1 MMSKWVRWI
10 WLPLFATLVG
20 CGGGSSL
27 QEDDGGG
34 GNPPPTTTEDAVA
47 ISLWSCES
55 FDLSAPDISDCTES
69 NQIKT
74 APPAVILVEA
84 TSGSAPASGK
94 KIVVTTDKGQLSQA
108 DGSAL
113 TNAQGQAFLTISAG
127 EDTGVATVK
136 AAFNDASAEL
146 VATVN
151 GVPVVSTKAVAV
163 TLWDCPPAQ
172 SGCQQISDF
181 SAAAPA
187 VIVVNATEDNRP
199 AQNKKVTIASDK
211 GELSRT
217 DGVVLTDDNGFA
229 MIDIAAGSDSGI
241 VTISAEFDDANDEL
255 FATINEVQ
263 ISLALSSPLGDGE
276 ELSDGSTLPITATL
290 TTDSGEPYLA
300 PVEVTFSSTCTS
312 AGKAI
317 LDDSIQ
323 STGGTAIATYRPDGC
338 ETEDIISA
346 SVELGSSSDTD
357 NLRISIADTPV
368 GNIEF
373 VSAEPRFVNL
383 QGTGGQTT
391 AMVSF
396 KVTDANGRA
405 KQGQN
410 VSFNLASGADKVEL
424 SQLTAIS
431 DNAGLVTTTV
441 RSGSLPGSARVQ
453 AVVDGSDPIIATV
466 SSELAIGV
474 GLPDAD
480 SFSLSFDVHNP
491 ESWDFDGEEVTVT
504 IRAADHFNNPVSD
517 GTSISFVAE
526 GGAIEPSCETSG
538 GVCSV
543 VWRSQNFRPLNA
555 RATILAY
562 AEGEESFYDNN
573 GNGLFEHTQDS
584 FTGQYDIGEAYRDD
598 DEDGIYNNNDQHIDR
613 DLNGA
618 YDGPDG
624 IYNGQLCT
632 EDSANAGACTQQLVD
647 VNASGVIVMA
657 GHAPEVYFCAWDGVN
672 LDCNQRATSLV
683 GVTDAYVC
691 ARDTA
696 ADGVTINPV
705 AAGTQI
711 SFAPTDPLKLRGT
724 TSFLQ
729 PSTNAA
735 IYHPYLSFDA
745 RAGCNAGLFRVLLD
759 LSDGPGELLVE
770 MVTPKGVYGSDS
782 VSIELAP

>member
-10 WLPLFATLVG
+10 WLPVLTALVG

-27 QEDDGGG
+27 EDDDGGG
-34 GNPPPTTTEDAVA
+34 GTPPPTPAADTVS
-47 ISLWSCES
+47 ISLWACDS
-55 FDLSAPDISDCTES
+55 FDLSAPDITGCNETNEI
-69 NQIKT
+69 NT
-74 APPAVILVEA
+74 APPTVILVEA
-84 TSGSAPASGK
+84 TSGDSPASGQ
-94 KIVVTTDKGQLSQA
+94 KIVVTTDKGQLSQT

-113 TNAQGQAFLTISAG
+113 TNASGQAFLTISAG
-127 EDTGVATVK
+127 QDTGVATLN
-136 AAFNDASAEL
+136 ATFNDATDDL
-146 VATVN
+146 VAEVFGT
-151 GVPVVSTKAVAV
+151 PVVSTKAVAV
-163 TLWDCPPAQ
+163 TLWDCPPQ
-172 SGCQQISDF
+172 QDGCQQITDF

-187 VIVVNATEDNRP
+187 VIVVNATEDNSP

-241 VTISAEFDDANDEL
+241 VTIGAEFDDANDEL

-263 ISLALSSPLGDGE
+263 ISLQISSPLGDGE
-276 ELSDGSTLPITATL
+276 ELSDGSTLPVTATL

-300 PVEVTFSSTCTS
+300 PVEVTFSSTCTT

-373 VSAEPRFVNL
+373 VSAEPRFINL

-391 AMVSF
+391 SMVSF

-405 KQGQN
+405 KQGQD

-424 SQLTAIS
+424 SQVTAIS
-431 DNAGLVTTTV
+431 DNDGLVTTTV

-491 ESWDFDGEEVTVT
+491 EAWNYDGEEVAVT

-526 GGAIEPSCETSG
+526 GGAIEPSCETQG
-538 GVCSV
+538 GVCTV
-543 VWRSQNFRPLNA
+543 LWRSQNFRPENA
-555 RATILAY
+555 RVTILAY

-584 FTGQYDIGEAYRDD
+584 FTGQYDVGEAYRDD
-598 DEDGIYNNNDQHIDR
+598 DEDGIYNNNDQLIDR
-613 DLNGA
+613 DLNGS

-647 VNASGVIVMA
+647 VSADSVIVMA
-657 GHAPEVYFCAWDGVN
+657 GNAPEVYFCAWDGTN
-672 LDCNQRATSLV
+672 LDCTQRADTLV

-696 ADGVTINPV
+696 SDGETINPV
-705 AAGTQI
+705 AAETQI
-711 SFAPTDPLKLRGT
+711 SFSPSDPLKLRGT

-729 PSTNAA
+729 ASTNQA
-735 IYHPYLSFDA
+735 IYHPYLGIDN
-745 RAGCNAGLFRVLLD
+745 RANCGAGLYRAILD
-759 LSDGPGELLVE
+759 LSEGPGELLVE
-770 MVTPKGVYGSDS
+770 MSTPKGVYSSDS